1 MLTTADN
8 PFYSPE
14 EYLQIE
20 EHSPIKHKY
29 LDGRLYAMVG
39 STQDHNL
46 VVLNLAFALR
56 RHLRGTG
63 CRVLTSDVKVRVEQR
78 NRFFYPDIAVSCDE
92 RDWATPLY
100 LRFPRLIVEVLS
112 DSTEAF
118 DRGARFQDYQ
128 TIDTLS
134 EYVLV
139 SSKQPQVECFRRDAE
154 ALWVLQSYGLEVY
167 EIGALNFSGTFEE
180 LYEDVAFLP

>member
-1 MLTTADN
+1 MLITADN

-20 EHSPIKHKY
+20 EHSPIKHEY
-29 LDGRLYAMVG
+29 VDGKLYAMVG

-56 RHLRGTG
+56 RHLHETG

-92 RDWATPLY
+92 RDRTTPLY
-100 LRFPRLIVEVLS
+100 LRLPRLIVEVLS

-118 DRGARFQDYQ
+118 DREAKFQDYQ

-139 SSKQPQVECFRRDAE
+139 SSKQPQVECFRRNAE
-154 ALWVLQSYGLEVY
+154 EPWVLQSYRQEVF
-167 EIGALNFSGTFEE
+167 EISALNFSGTFAE
-180 LYEDVAFLP
+180 LYDDVAFLA